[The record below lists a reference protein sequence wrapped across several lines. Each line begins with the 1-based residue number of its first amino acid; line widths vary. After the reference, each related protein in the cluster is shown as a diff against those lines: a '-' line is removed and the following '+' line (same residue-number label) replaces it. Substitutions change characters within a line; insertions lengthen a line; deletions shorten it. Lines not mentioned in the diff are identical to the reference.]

1 MANGITQLLIG
12 ATLAAAI
19 VGSTALNAKHRPND
33 DVAFL
38 EKLAV
43 TVERAKVLAPDTR
56 EYVSGVTSRYQARL
70 SDAQLDLRRQK
81 ALARIM
87 TVMRSAD

>member
-1 MANGITQLLIG
+1 MANGITQFVIG
-12 ATLAAAI
+12 AALAAAI
-19 VGSTALNAKHRPND
+19 IGSTALNARHRPNE

-38 EKLAV
+38 ERLAV

-56 EYVSGVTSRYQARL
+56 EYVSGVASRYGTRL
-70 SDAQLDLRRQK
+70 PDAQLDLRRQK

-87 TVMRSAD
+87 TVMHPAD